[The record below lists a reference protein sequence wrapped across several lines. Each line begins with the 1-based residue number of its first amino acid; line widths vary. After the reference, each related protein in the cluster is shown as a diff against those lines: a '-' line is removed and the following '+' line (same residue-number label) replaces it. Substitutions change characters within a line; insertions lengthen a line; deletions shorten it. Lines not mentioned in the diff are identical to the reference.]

1 MLNRL
6 SINNYALIDE
16 LSIGLKKGFTSI
28 TGETGAGKS
37 ILLSALGLILGE
49 RAELKAISDVNK
61 KCIVEG
67 EFGVDKYK
75 LDSYFQKND
84 LDYIN
89 PTLIRREITPNG
101 RSRAFVNDTPVS
113 LNQLKELGAYLI
125 DIHSQHQTLL
135 LNSQDYQLKLVDV
148 YCDHNDTLTQFHS
161 EYQWYLS
168 KQKEMNSLLEK
179 EQQISREFDYK
190 QFLFEELEDVQ
201 LTTKDKSLEEELNRL
216 ENFEEIQHKLNHIIT
231 LSDEDDSSVNSL
243 LTSIVATIESV
254 KQKDHTLESLSNR
267 LNSLLI
273 EFKDCISEIE
283 NIASSYTVDFDPKH
297 FSYLQERYNS
307 INKLLQKHSAKSID
321 GLMEIH
327 SSLSKDLEQFHS
339 MDDRIESLK
348 KECKN
353 SYDKASETAP
363 LLTEKRLSVLPK
375 LENELQSLLANLGMP
390 NAQIKI
396 NTNSFDGLSFKGFE
410 DFSFFF
416 SSNKGVDP
424 MEISKIASGGELSRL
439 MLCLKYILAQK
450 TNLPTIIFDEIDTGV
465 SGKIAHKMA
474 DLMSQMSKALQVISI
489 THLPQVAA
497 KGNVQLL
504 VSKSESSEKAN
515 TYIEE
520 LVGEDRIRELAKMLS
535 GESITES
542 SMSNA
547 RDLLNT

>member
-1 MLNRL
+1 
-6 SINNYALIDE
+6 
-16 LSIGLKKGFTSI
+16 
-28 TGETGAGKS
+28 
-37 ILLSALGLILGE
+37 
-49 RAELKAISDVNK
+49 
-61 KCIVEG
+61 
-67 EFGVDKYK
+67 
-75 LDSYFQKND
+75 
-84 LDYIN
+84 
-89 PTLIRREITPNG
+89 
-101 RSRAFVNDTPVS
+101 
-113 LNQLKELGAYLI
+113 
-125 DIHSQHQTLL
+125 
-135 LNSQDYQLKLVDV
+135 
-148 YCDHNDTLTQFHS
+148 
-161 EYQWYLS
+161 
-168 KQKEMNSLLEK
+168 
-179 EQQISREFDYK
+179 
-190 QFLFEELEDVQ
+190 
-201 LTTKDKSLEEELNRL
+201 
-216 ENFEEIQHKLNHIIT
+216 
-231 LSDEDDSSVNSL
+231 
-243 LTSIVATIESV
+243 
-254 KQKDHTLESLSNR
+254 
-267 LNSLLI
+267 
-273 EFKDCISEIE
+273 
-283 NIASSYTVDFDPKH
+283 
-297 FSYLQERYNS
+297 
-307 INKLLQKHSAKSID
+307 
-321 GLMEIH
+321 
-327 SSLSKDLEQFHS
+327 
-339 MDDRIESLK
+339 
-348 KECKN
+348 
-353 SYDKASETAP
+353 
-363 LLTEKRLSVLPK
+363 
-375 LENELQSLLANLGMP
+375 MP